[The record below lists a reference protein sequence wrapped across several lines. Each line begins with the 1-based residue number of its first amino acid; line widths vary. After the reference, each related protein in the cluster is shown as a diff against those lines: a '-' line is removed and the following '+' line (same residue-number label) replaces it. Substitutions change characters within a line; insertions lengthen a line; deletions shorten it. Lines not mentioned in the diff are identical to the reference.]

1 MGLGTRESRARVRGR
16 ALGMG
21 QERTVRGVREEDLCL
36 HSHALGI
43 LVIGPVPL
51 LHAIPGSILIPVA
64 CILPLG

>member
-1 MGLGTRESRARVRGR
+1 M
-16 ALGMG
+16 GMG